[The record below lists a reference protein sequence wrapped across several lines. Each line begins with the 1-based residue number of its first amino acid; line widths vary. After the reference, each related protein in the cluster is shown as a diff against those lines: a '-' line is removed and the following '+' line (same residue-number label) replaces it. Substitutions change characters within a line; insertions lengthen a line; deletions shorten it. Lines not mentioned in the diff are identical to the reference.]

1 MSLSKDNNEFVSF
14 LRSETDQNIMTNN
27 SLWIHI
33 ESRNIFYDNFNTNE
47 NLCSFLLA
55 HQDEFKQV
63 IPKRISYHYLP
74 TFSIDKAEKLDLL
87 SNKNSKY
94 LLYKFHD
101 WIKLLGAEKILIRH
115 SSKAKDSI
123 KIE

>member
-63 IPKRISYHYLP
+63 IPKRIFYHYLL

-87 SNKNSKY
+87 SNKHSKY

-115 SSKAKDSI
+115 SSKAKDAI